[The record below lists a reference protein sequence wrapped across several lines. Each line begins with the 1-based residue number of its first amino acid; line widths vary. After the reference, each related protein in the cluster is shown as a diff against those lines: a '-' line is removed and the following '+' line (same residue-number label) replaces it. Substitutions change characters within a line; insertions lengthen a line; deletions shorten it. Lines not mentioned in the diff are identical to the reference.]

1 MLRIENRR
9 QEWEQGEQAM
19 EVTQVGDEGGSS
31 GGSEKCSSFRH
42 LLKIEPV
49 GLFADW
55 VGV

>member
-1 MLRIENRR
+1 MLRIESRR

-31 GGSEKCSSFRH
+31 GGSEKCSSFRR
-42 LLKIEPV
+42 LLKVEPV